1 MRLQNKVA
9 VLTGGGSGIGRAT
22 ALRFA
27 EEGARVVV
35 DDLNQAWADETVSLV
50 AKQGG
55 EAVAVIADV
64 TERAGVRKMFGTA
77 QERFGGYD
85 ILVNNAGVL
94 SHASILDLE
103 EEEWDRVMRVNLRS
117 MYLCTQE
124 AARYWVQNG
133 RPGKI
138 INLGSVTSE
147 MGATGLAHYVTSKGG
162 GRQFTRACALELAPH
177 KINVNAVG
185 PGTINTN
192 IAGGG
197 GEPSGPQSDVMGR
210 IVPLGRGG
218 QPVDVANNIIFLASE
233 EADYITGVLLIM
245 DGGRSIAMS
254 SVRDG

>member
-124 AARYWVQNG
+124 AARYWVQNR
-133 RPGKI
+133 RPGK
-138 INLGSVTSE
+138 NHKPGLRHVGDGRYRAGPLRDVEGRREAVYQSLRP
-147 MGATGLAHYVTSKGG
+147 GAG
-162 GRQFTRACALELAPH
+162 AP
-177 KINVNAVG
+177 
-185 PGTINTN
+185 
-192 IAGGG
+192 
-197 GEPSGPQSDVMGR
+197 
-210 IVPLGRGG
+210 
-218 QPVDVANNIIFLASE
+218 
-233 EADYITGVLLIM
+233 
-245 DGGRSIAMS
+245 
-254 SVRDG
+254 